1 LYSSIQCILSSIEVG
16 FSVSFAP
23 HLTLLY
29 LGTMKKVI
37 LSLALLAG
45 VTSAAQAQSTRF
57 GVKAGVGLATLTGSD
72 VSGTNKKSLVV
83 PQAGVMADFGFSDLL
98 SFHPELLYS
107 QKGIRYESGSDYVQS
122 RLSYLDLPLLL
133 RVNAD
138 GLFFEAG
145 PQVGF
150 LIGEKDE
157 IKVGSLSSS
166 TTSTDGTRK
175 VDLGYIAGLG
185 YQLSSGLE
193 VGVRYNGGISDLNDS
208 NNSGS
213 SKARN
218 SVFQFQVGYLFGG
231 K

>member
-1 LYSSIQCILSSIEVG
+1 
-16 FSVSFAP
+16 
-23 HLTLLY
+23 
-29 LGTMKKVI
+29 MKKVI

-45 VTSAAQAQSTRF
+45 ITSAAQAQSTRF
-57 GVKAGVGLATLTGSD
+57 GIKGGVGLAS
-72 VSGTNKKSLVV
+72 VSGDAGTGTTKKNLVV
-83 PQAGVMADFGFSDLL
+83 AQAGVMADFGFSDLL

-107 QKGIRYESGSDYVQS
+107 QKGVRVESGSVYAQS

-157 IKVGSLSSS
+157 NNIFGSTVTS
-166 TTSTDGTRK
+166 TSTDGTRK
-175 VDLGYIAGLG
+175 VDLGYIAGVG

-193 VGVRYNGGISDLNDS
+193 FGVRYNGGISDLSDP
-208 NNSGS
+208 SGS
-213 SKARN
+213 DKARN

>member
-1 LYSSIQCILSSIEVG
+1 
-16 FSVSFAP
+16 
-23 HLTLLY
+23 
-29 LGTMKKVI
+29 MKKVI

-57 GVKAGVGLATLTGSD
+57 GVKGGVGLASVTGD
-72 VSGTNKKSLVV
+72 AGSGANKKNLVV
-83 PQAGVMADFGFSDLL
+83 AQAGVMADFGFSDLL

-107 QKGIRYESGSDYVQS
+107 QKGVRVESGSLYAQS

-150 LIGEKDE
+150 LIGQKSENN
-157 IKVGSLSSS
+157 IFGTTVTSTS
-166 TTSTDGTRK
+166 TTGTRK
-175 VDLGYIAGLG
+175 VDVGYIAGVG

-193 VGVRYNGGISDLNDS
+193 FGVRYNGGISDLSDS

-213 SKARN
+213 DKTRN